1 MLAAIQMLVA
11 HKVQVGRDI
20 SCITAAEPLYI
31 GLVDTHWKHLMALM
45 VIPSTVLTLGSTG
58 FLHRTGLSL
67 DSFGNGVQVTAID

>member
-11 HKVQVGRDI
+11 HKVQVRRDI

-31 GLVDTHWKHLMALM
+31 GLMDTHRKNLMALV
-45 VIPSTVLTLGSTG
+45 VIASTVFALGSTG

-67 DSFGNGVQVTAID
+67 DSFGNGV